1 MPTTSQLVAFGLASF
16 ILIVVPG
23 PSVLFV
29 ISRSLSLGRPAGLAT
44 VIGNSVG
51 EYVLVIAVAVGIGP
65 LVEDSIVAL
74 TAIKLAGAA
83 YLIYLGIQ
91 ALRHR
96 RSVAAALGAHQA
108 GASTRRI
115 LRDGFVVGVSNPKG
129 IIFFAAVLPQFIDRS
144 SGHIPLQLLLLGCE
158 FVAIALVSDTVWVLA
173 AGAARSWLARSPRR
187 LELIGGA
194 GGLAMIGLGA
204 RLAMTGRHD

>member
-1 MPTTSQLVAFGLASF
+1 MPLTAQLVAFGLTSF
-16 ILIVVPG
+16 VLIVVPG

-44 VIGNSVG
+44 VIGNSAG
-51 EYVLVIAVAVGIGP
+51 EYVLVIAVAVGVGP
-65 LVEDSIVAL
+65 LIENSIVAL
-74 TAIKLAGAA
+74 SVIKFAGAA

-96 RSVAAALGAHQA
+96 RSIASVLNA
-108 GASTRRI
+108 GQGRTSTRRI
-115 LRDGFVVGVSNPKG
+115 LRDGFVVGVTNPKG
-129 IIFFAAVLPQFIDRS
+129 IIFFAAVLPQFVDRS
-144 SGHIPLQLLLLGCE
+144 AGHIPLQLLLLGCV
-158 FVAIALVSDTVWVLA
+158 FVAIALVSDTVWALA

-194 GGLAMIGLGA
+194 GGLAMIGIGA
-204 RLAMTGRHD
+204 RLAVTGRHN

>member
-1 MPTTSQLVAFGLASF
+1 M
-16 ILIVVPG
+16 ILIAVPG

-44 VIGNSVG
+44 VIGNSAG
-51 EYVLVIAVAVGIGP
+51 EYALVIAVAVGIGP
-65 LVEDSIVAL
+65 LVEDSIVAF

-83 YLIYLGIQ
+83 YLIYLGFQ

-96 RSVAAALGAHQA
+96 RSVAAALVTRPART
-108 GASTRRI
+108 STRRI
-115 LRDGFVVGVSNPKG
+115 LRDGFVVGITNPKG
-129 IIFFAAVLPQFIDRS
+129 MIFFAAVLPQFVDRS
-144 SGHIPLQLLLLGCE
+144 TGHVPLQLLLLGCI
-158 FVAIALVSDTVWVLA
+158 FVAIALVSDSIWALA

-194 GGLAMIGLGA
+194 GGLAMIGIGA
-204 RLAMTGRHD
+204 RLALTGRHD

>member
-1 MPTTSQLVAFGLASF
+1 MPMTAQLVAFGLASF

-29 ISRSLSLGRPAGLAT
+29 ISRSLALGRPAGLVT
-44 VIGNSVG
+44 VIGNAVG

-65 LVEDSIVAL
+65 LIEDSIVAL

-83 YLIYLGIQ
+83 YLIYLGFQ

-96 RSVAAALGAHQA
+96 RSVAAALNPDQV

-144 SGHIPLQLLLLGCE
+144 AGHIPLQLLLLGCE

-204 RLAMTGRHD
+204 RLAVTGRPD